1 MWIWPK
7 SSGNKNGE
15 ETSGFKDI
23 AQTDSVVFDD
33 KLARQSSRRNH
44 LYYTYCLKD
53 LGFS

>member
-1 MWIWPK
+1 M
-7 SSGNKNGE
+7 
-15 ETSGFKDI
+15 SGFKDI

-33 KLARQSSRRNH
+33 KLKRHSSRRTH